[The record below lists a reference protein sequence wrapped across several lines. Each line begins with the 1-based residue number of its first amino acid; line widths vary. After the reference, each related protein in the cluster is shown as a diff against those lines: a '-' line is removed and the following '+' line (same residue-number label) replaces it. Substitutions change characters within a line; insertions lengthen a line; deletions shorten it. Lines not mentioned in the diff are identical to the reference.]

1 MKRVVIGDRTCLV
14 VDVRGRLMV
23 DDADSLML
31 DAADCL
37 MPAGV
42 GGPGAASVGGSEAA
56 GAGYCSGGEGKG
68 PVLFVQLSAKHEA
81 KGMDEEIRLLKS
93 MCSRGFVLVAVVL
106 DDWTGALMPWEDEA
120 VTRKRMKRKGDNS
133 NEVKRENVLGDRGN
147 RGGAE
152 VERGACGDGELKRGV
167 CGYGE
172 PKRDVCGD
180 GDLKRDVCGD
190 GDLKRDACGDGE
202 LKRGACGEA
211 EETLAYIEDVLLP
224 CIRRAYGDIPCV
236 LAGYSLGGLFALWA
250 AYRTESFDGIC
261 AVSPSLWVRGW
272 DAYAEGR
279 VACADAVYLS
289 LGDKE
294 ERARNVRMAAV
305 GDCVRRQASRLT
317 RQLAE
322 GKTVFEW
329 NRGGHFDDEPG
340 RMARGLA
347 WTAERV

>member
-1 MKRVVIGDRTCLV
+1 MIGDRTCLV
-14 VDVRGRLMV
+14 VDVRGCLMV
-23 DDADSLML
+23 DDADSLMV
-31 DAADCL
+31 DGADSL

-56 GAGYCSGGEGKG
+56 GVGYCSGGEGKG

-93 MCSRGFVLVAVVL
+93 MCSRGFVFVAVVL

-152 VERGACGDGELKRGV
+152 VECGA
-167 CGYGE
+167 
-172 PKRDVCGD
+172 
-180 GDLKRDVCGD
+180 CGD

-202 LKRGACGEA
+202 LKRGAYGEA

-224 CIRRAYGDIPCV
+224 WIRRAYGDMPCV

-250 AYRTESFDGIC
+250 AYRVENFDGIC

>member
-1 MKRVVIGDRTCLV
+1 MIGDRTCLV
-14 VDVRGRLMV
+14 VDVRGCLMV
-23 DDADSLML
+23 DDADSLMV

-81 KGMDEEIRLLKS
+81 KGMDEEIRQLKS
-93 MCSRGFVLVAVVL
+93 MCSRGFVFVAVVL

-133 NEVKRENVLGDRGN
+133 NEVKRDNVLGDRGN

-152 VERGACGDGELKRGV
+152 VECGACGDGELKRGV

-172 PKRDVCGD
+172 PKRD
-180 GDLKRDVCGD
+180 
-190 GDLKRDACGDGE
+190 
-202 LKRGACGEA
+202 ACGEA

-224 CIRRAYGDIPCV
+224 CIRRAYGDMPCV

-317 RQLAE
+317 RQFTE

>member
-1 MKRVVIGDRTCLV
+1 MIGDRTCLV

-23 DDADSLML
+23 DDADSLMV

-93 MCSRGFVLVAVVL
+93 MCSRGFVFVFVAVVL

-152 VERGACGDGELKRGV
+152 VECGACGDGELKRGA

-172 PKRDVCGD
+172 PKRD
-180 GDLKRDVCGD
+180 
-190 GDLKRDACGDGE
+190 
-202 LKRGACGEA
+202 ACGEA

-224 CIRRAYGDIPCV
+224 WIRRAYGDMPCV

>member
-1 MKRVVIGDRTCLV
+1 MIGDRTCLV

-23 DDADSLML
+23 DDADSLMV
-31 DAADCL
+31 DGADSL

-56 GAGYCSGGEGKG
+56 GVGYCSGGEGKG

-93 MCSRGFVLVAVVL
+93 MCSRGFVFVAVVL

-133 NEVKRENVLGDRGN
+133 NEVKRDNVLGDREN

-152 VERGACGDGELKRGV
+152 VECGA
-167 CGYGE
+167 
-172 PKRDVCGD
+172 
-180 GDLKRDVCGD
+180 CGD

-224 CIRRAYGDIPCV
+224 WIRRAYGDMPCV

>member
-1 MKRVVIGDRTCLV
+1 MIGDRTCLV

-23 DDADSLML
+23 DDADSLMV

-93 MCSRGFVLVAVVL
+93 MCSRGFVFVAVVL

-133 NEVKRENVLGDRGN
+133 NEVKRENVLGDREN

-152 VERGACGDGELKRGV
+152 VECG
-167 CGYGE
+167 
-172 PKRDVCGD
+172 
-180 GDLKRDVCGD
+180 
-190 GDLKRDACGDGE
+190 ACGDGE

-211 EETLAYIEDVLLP
+211 EETLAYIEDVLLLW
-224 CIRRAYGDIPCV
+224 IKRAYGGMPCV

>member
-23 DDADSLML
+23 DDADSLMV

-93 MCSRGFVLVAVVL
+93 MCSRGFVFVAVVL

-152 VERGACGDGELKRGV
+152 VECGACGDGELKRGV
-167 CGYGE
+167 
-172 PKRDVCGD
+172 
-180 GDLKRDVCGD
+180 
-190 GDLKRDACGDGE
+190 
-202 LKRGACGEA
+202 CGEA

-224 CIRRAYGDIPCV
+224 CIRRAYGDMPCV

>member
-1 MKRVVIGDRTCLV
+1 MECVVIGDRTCLV

-23 DDADSLML
+23 DDADSLMV

-93 MCSRGFVLVAVVL
+93 MCSRGFVFVAVVL

-133 NEVKRENVLGDRGN
+133 NEVKRENALGDRGN

-152 VERGACGDGELKRGV
+152 VECGVCGYGELKRGV

-172 PKRDVCGD
+172 PKR
-180 GDLKRDVCGD
+180 
-190 GDLKRDACGDGE
+190 
-202 LKRGACGEA
+202 GAYGEA

-224 CIRRAYGDIPCV
+224 WIKRAYGGMPCV

>member
-1 MKRVVIGDRTCLV
+1 MIGDRTCLV
-14 VDVRGRLMV
+14 VDVRGCLMV
-23 DDADSLML
+23 DDADSLMV
-31 DAADCL
+31 DGADSL

-42 GGPGAASVGGSEAA
+42 CGPGAASVGGSEAA

-93 MCSRGFVLVAVVL
+93 MCSRGFVFVAVVL

-133 NEVKRENVLGDRGN
+133 NEVKRDNVLGDRGN

-152 VERGACGDGELKRGV
+152 VECGACGDGELKRGA
-167 CGYGE
+167 Y
-172 PKRDVCGD
+172 
-180 GDLKRDVCGD
+180 
-190 GDLKRDACGDGE
+190 
-202 LKRGACGEA
+202 GEA

-224 CIRRAYGDIPCV
+224 CIRRAYGDMPCV

>member
-1 MKRVVIGDRTCLV
+1 MIGDRTCLV
-14 VDVRGRLMV
+14 FDVRGCLMA
-23 DDADSLML
+23 DGADSLMT
-31 DAADCL
+31 
-37 MPAGV
+37 AGV
-42 GGPGAASVGGSEAA
+42 GSSGTAGAGGFGAAGV
-56 GAGYCSGGEGKG
+56 GYCSGGEGKG
-68 PVLFVQLSAKHEA
+68 PVLFVQLSARHEA
-81 KGMDEEIRLLKS
+81 KGMDEEMRLLKS
-93 MCSRGFVLVAVVL
+93 MCSRGFVFVAVVL

-120 VTRKRMKRKGDNS
+120 VTRKRMRRKGDNS
-133 NEVKRENVLGDRGN
+133 NEVKSEDVLGDRGN

-152 VERGACGDGELKRGV
+152 VECGACGYGELKRGV
-167 CGYGE
+167 SG
-172 PKRDVCGD
+172 DVEQ
-180 GDLKRDVCGD
+180 R
-190 GDLKRDACGDGE
+190 
-202 LKRGACGEA
+202 RGACGDAEPKRGVCGDA
-211 EETLAYIEDVLLP
+211 EETLAYIEEVLLP
-224 CIRRAYGDIPCV
+224 WMRRAYGDMPCV
-236 LAGYSLGGLFALWA
+236 LGGYSLGGLFALWA
-250 AYRTESFDGIC
+250 AYRTEIFDGIC
-261 AVSPSLWVRGW
+261 AVSPSLWIKGW

-317 RQLAE
+317 RQFAE

>member
-1 MKRVVIGDRTCLV
+1 MERVVIGDRTCLV
-14 VDVRGRLMV
+14 FDVRG
-23 DDADSLML
+23 
-31 DAADCL
+31 CL
-37 MPAGV
+37 MADGV
-42 GGPGAASVGGSEAA
+42 GGPGAAGADCLMVDGVGGS
-56 GAGYCSGGEGKG
+56 GADGVGSCSGGEGKG
-68 PVLFVQLSAKHEA
+68 PVLFVQLSARHEA

-93 MCSRGFVLVAVVL
+93 MCSRGFVFVAVVL

-120 VTRKRMKRKGDNS
+120 VTRKRMKRKGDDS
-133 NEVKRENVLGDRGN
+133 NGVMGEEVLGDRGN

-152 VERGACGDGELKRGV
+152 VERGACGDGEQR
-167 CGYGE
+167 
-172 PKRDVCGD
+172 
-180 GDLKRDVCGD
+180 
-190 GDLKRDACGDGE
+190 
-202 LKRGACGEA
+202 RGAYGYA

-224 CIRRAYGDIPCV
+224 WMRRAYGDMPCV
-236 LAGYSLGGLFALWA
+236 LGGYSLGGLFALWA
-250 AYRTESFDGIC
+250 AYRTENFDGIC

-294 ERARNVRMAAV
+294 ERVRNVRMAAV

-317 RQLAE
+317 RQFAE

-347 WTAERV
+347 WTAERVW

>member
-1 MKRVVIGDRTCLV
+1 MERVVIGDRTCLV
-14 VDVRGRLMV
+14 VDVRGCLMV
-23 DDADSLML
+23 DDADSLMVDGADSL
-31 DAADCL
+31 MAA
-37 MPAGV
+37 GI
-42 GGPGAASVGGSEAA
+42 GGPGAASVGGYEAA
-56 GAGYCSGGEGKG
+56 GAGSYSGGEGMG
-68 PVLFVQLSAKHEA
+68 PVLFVQLSARHEA

-93 MCSRGFVLVAVVL
+93 MCSRGFVFVAVVL

-120 VTRKRMKRKGDNS
+120 VTRKRMRRKGDNS

-147 RGGAE
+147 RDGAE
-152 VERGACGDGELKRGV
+152 VECGVCGDGEPKRGV
-167 CGYGE
+167 
-172 PKRDVCGD
+172 
-180 GDLKRDVCGD
+180 
-190 GDLKRDACGDGE
+190 CGDGE
-202 LKRGACGEA
+202 LKRGAYGEA

-224 CIRRAYGDIPCV
+224 WIRRAYGDMPCV
-236 LAGYSLGGLFALWA
+236 LGGYSLGGLFALWA

-294 ERARNVRMAAV
+294 GRARNVRMAAV

-317 RQLAE
+317 RQFAE

>member
-1 MKRVVIGDRTCLV
+1 MIGDRTCLV
-14 VDVRGRLMV
+14 VDVRGCLMV
-23 DDADSLML
+23 DDADSLMV

-93 MCSRGFVLVAVVL
+93 MCSRGFVFVAVVL

-152 VERGACGDGELKRGV
+152 VECGACGD
-167 CGYGE
+167 GE

-180 GDLKRDVCGD
+180 GDLKRD
-190 GDLKRDACGDGE
+190 
-202 LKRGACGEA
+202 ACGEA

-224 CIRRAYGDIPCV
+224 WIRRAYGGMPCV

-317 RQLAE
+317 RLFAE

>member
-1 MKRVVIGDRTCLV
+1 MECVVIGDRTCLV

-23 DDADSLML
+23 DDADSLMV

-93 MCSRGFVLVAVVL
+93 MCSRGFVFVAVVL

-133 NEVKRENVLGDRGN
+133 NEVKRENALGDRGN

-152 VERGACGDGELKRGV
+152 VECGVCGYGELKRGV

-172 PKRDVCGD
+172 PKR
-180 GDLKRDVCGD
+180 
-190 GDLKRDACGDGE
+190 
-202 LKRGACGEA
+202 GAYGEA

-224 CIRRAYGDIPCV
+224 WIRRAYGGMPCV

>member
-1 MKRVVIGDRTCLV
+1 M
-14 VDVRGRLMV
+14 
-23 DDADSLML
+23 
-31 DAADCL
+31 AAG
-37 MPAGV
+37 A
-42 GGPGAASVGGSEAA
+42 GGPGAASVGDYEAA

-68 PVLFVQLSAKHEA
+68 PVLFVQLSARHEA
-81 KGMDEEIRLLKS
+81 KGMDEEMRLLKS
-93 MCSRGFVLVAVVL
+93 MCSRGFVFVAVVL

-120 VTRKRMKRKGDNS
+120 VTRKRMRRKGDNS

-152 VERGACGDGELKRGV
+152 VECGVCGYGELKRGACGDGE
-167 CGYGE
+167 
-172 PKRDVCGD
+172 P
-180 GDLKRDVCGD
+180 
-190 GDLKRDACGDGE
+190 
-202 LKRGACGEA
+202 KRGACGEA

-224 CIRRAYGDIPCV
+224 WIRRAYGDMPCV
-236 LAGYSLGGLFALWA
+236 LGGYSLGGLFALWA

-272 DAYAEGR
+272 DAYAEER

-294 ERARNVRMAAV
+294 ERARSVRMAAV

-317 RQLAE
+317 RQFAE

>member
-1 MKRVVIGDRTCLV
+1 MIGDRTCLV

-23 DDADSLML
+23 DDADSLMV

-93 MCSRGFVLVAVVL
+93 MCSRGFVFVAVVL

-133 NEVKRENVLGDRGN
+133 NEVKRENALGDRGN

-152 VERGACGDGELKRGV
+152 VECGACGDGELKRGV

-172 PKRDVCGD
+172 PKR
-180 GDLKRDVCGD
+180 
-190 GDLKRDACGDGE
+190 
-202 LKRGACGEA
+202 GAYGEA

-224 CIRRAYGDIPCV
+224 WIKRAYGGMPCV

>member
-1 MKRVVIGDRTCLV
+1 MERVVIGDRTCLV
-14 VDVRGRLMV
+14 VDVRGCLMV
-23 DDADSLML
+23 DDADSLMV

-93 MCSRGFVLVAVVL
+93 MCSRGFVFVAVVL

-152 VERGACGDGELKRGV
+152 VECGA
-167 CGYGE
+167 
-172 PKRDVCGD
+172 
-180 GDLKRDVCGD
+180 CGD

-202 LKRGACGEA
+202 LKRGAYGEA

-224 CIRRAYGDIPCV
+224 WIRRAYGDMPCV

-317 RQLAE
+317 RQFTE

>member
-1 MKRVVIGDRTCLV
+1 
-14 VDVRGRLMV
+14 MV
-23 DDADSLML
+23 DDADSLMV
-31 DAADCL
+31 DGVDCL

-93 MCSRGFVLVAVVL
+93 MCSRGFVFVAVVL

-120 VTRKRMKRKGDNS
+120 VTRKRMRRKGDNS

-152 VERGACGDGELKRGV
+152 VECGACGDGELKRGA
-167 CGYGE
+167 Y
-172 PKRDVCGD
+172 
-180 GDLKRDVCGD
+180 
-190 GDLKRDACGDGE
+190 
-202 LKRGACGEA
+202 GEA

-224 CIRRAYGDIPCV
+224 WIRRAYGDMPCV

>member
-56 GAGYCSGGEGKG
+56 GAGYCSSGEGKG

-152 VERGACGDGELKRGV
+152 VERGACGDGELKRGA
-167 CGYGE
+167 Y
-172 PKRDVCGD
+172 
-180 GDLKRDVCGD
+180 
-190 GDLKRDACGDGE
+190 
-202 LKRGACGEA
+202 GEA

-224 CIRRAYGDIPCV
+224 WIRRAYGGMPCV

>member
-1 MKRVVIGDRTCLV
+1 MIGDRTCLV
-14 VDVRGRLMV
+14 FDVRGCLMV
-23 DDADSLML
+23 DDADSLMV
-31 DAADCL
+31 DGADSL
-37 MPAGV
+37 MAAGV

-68 PVLFVQLSAKHEA
+68 PVLFVQLSAKHET

-93 MCSRGFVLVAVVL
+93 MCSRGFVFVAVVL
-106 DDWTGALMPWEDEA
+106 DDWTEALMPWEDEA
-120 VTRKRMKRKGDNS
+120 VTRKRMRRKGDNS

-147 RGGAE
+147 MDGAE
-152 VERGACGDGELKRGV
+152 VECGV

-172 PKRDVCGD
+172 PKRGV
-180 GDLKRDVCGD
+180 
-190 GDLKRDACGDGE
+190 CGDGE
-202 LKRGACGEA
+202 LKRGAYGEA

-224 CIRRAYGDIPCV
+224 WMRRAYGDMPCV
-236 LAGYSLGGLFALWA
+236 LGGYSLGGLFALWA

-279 VACADAVYLS
+279 VVCADAVYLS

>member
-1 MKRVVIGDRTCLV
+1 MIGDRTCLV
-14 VDVRGRLMV
+14 VDVRGCLMV
-23 DDADSLML
+23 DDADSLMV
-31 DAADCL
+31 DGADSL

-93 MCSRGFVLVAVVL
+93 MCSRGFVFVAVVL

-152 VERGACGDGELKRGV
+152 VECGA
-167 CGYGE
+167 
-172 PKRDVCGD
+172 
-180 GDLKRDVCGD
+180 CGD

-224 CIRRAYGDIPCV
+224 WIRRAYGDMPCV

>member
-1 MKRVVIGDRTCLV
+1 MERVVIGDRTCLV
-14 VDVRGRLMV
+14 VDVRGCLMV
-23 DDADSLML
+23 DDADSLMV
-31 DAADCL
+31 DGADSL
-37 MPAGV
+37 MAAGV
-42 GGPGAASVGGSEAA
+42 GGPGAA

-93 MCSRGFVLVAVVL
+93 MCSRGFVFVAVVL
-106 DDWTGALMPWEDEA
+106 DDWTEALMPWEDEA
-120 VTRKRMKRKGDNS
+120 VTRKRMRRKGDNS

-147 RGGAE
+147 MDGAE
-152 VERGACGDGELKRGV
+152 VECGVCGYGEPKRGVCGYGELKRGACGDGELKRGA
-167 CGYGE
+167 Y
-172 PKRDVCGD
+172 
-180 GDLKRDVCGD
+180 
-190 GDLKRDACGDGE
+190 
-202 LKRGACGEA
+202 GEA

-224 CIRRAYGDIPCV
+224 WIRRAYGDMPCV
-236 LAGYSLGGLFALWA
+236 LGGYSLGGLFALWA

-294 ERARNVRMAAV
+294 ERVRNVRMAAV

-317 RQLAE
+317 RQFAE

-329 NRGGHFDDEPG
+329 NRGGHFDDESG

>member
-1 MKRVVIGDRTCLV
+1 
-14 VDVRGRLMV
+14 MV
-23 DDADSLML
+23 DDADSLMV

-93 MCSRGFVLVAVVL
+93 MCSRGFVFVAVVL

-120 VTRKRMKRKGDNS
+120 VTRKRMKRKVDDS
-133 NEVKRENVLGDRGN
+133 NGVKREDVLEDRGN

-152 VERGACGDGELKRGV
+152 VECGA
-167 CGYGE
+167 
-172 PKRDVCGD
+172 
-180 GDLKRDVCGD
+180 CGD

-224 CIRRAYGDIPCV
+224 WIRRAYGDMPCV

-279 VACADAVYLS
+279 VPCADAVYLS

>member
-1 MKRVVIGDRTCLV
+1 MERVVIGDRTCLV
-14 VDVRGRLMV
+14 VDVRGCLMV
-23 DDADSLML
+23 DDADSLMV
-31 DAADCL
+31 DGADSL

-93 MCSRGFVLVAVVL
+93 MCSRGFVFVAVVL

-152 VERGACGDGELKRGV
+152 VEC
-167 CGYGE
+167 
-172 PKRDVCGD
+172 
-180 GDLKRDVCGD
+180 
-190 GDLKRDACGDGE
+190 DACGDGE

-224 CIRRAYGDIPCV
+224 CIRRAYGDMPCV

>member
-1 MKRVVIGDRTCLV
+1 MEC
-14 VDVRGRLMV
+14 
-23 DDADSLML
+23 
-31 DAADCL
+31 
-37 MPAGV
+37 GV
-42 GGPGAASVGGSEAA
+42 C
-56 GAGYCSGGEGKG
+56 GY
-68 PVLFVQLSAKHEA
+68 
-81 KGMDEEIRLLKS
+81 
-93 MCSRGFVLVAVVL
+93 
-106 DDWTGALMPWEDEA
+106 
-120 VTRKRMKRKGDNS
+120 
-133 NEVKRENVLGDRGN
+133 
-147 RGGAE
+147 
-152 VERGACGDGELKRGV
+152 GELKRGV

-172 PKRDVCGD
+172 PKR
-180 GDLKRDVCGD
+180 
-190 GDLKRDACGDGE
+190 
-202 LKRGACGEA
+202 GAYGEA

-224 CIRRAYGDIPCV
+224 CIRRAYGDMPCV